1 MRAIT
6 HKKSRKSIAFNP
18 KTDTLLL
25 RTVSKDMTS
34 HGGTFTWKKAGLVEC
49 KDWDPRPVCGGG
61 LHGLERGIGDG
72 LLLDWSESAMWLVFK
87 AKKSETV
94 QINSAKSKARRAWVI
109 FCGAKAEAI
118 QFLIDNGADASKIIG
133 GQATASGDRCQATA
147 SGYYGQATA
156 SGDRGQATASGHYGQ
171 ATASG
176 YRCQATASG
185 DSGQATASG
194 YYGQAT
200 ASGDYGQATASGDS
214 GQATA
219 SGDSGQAIG
228 KAGASHVLA
237 IAGLYGQAEA
247 DDKGVIAIKHWDAK
261 AKRWRLIV
269 GYIGE
274 DDIEPRVR
282 YCVNEQG
289 NLAKVTGTGC
299 A

>member
-156 SGDRGQATASGHYGQ
+156 SGD
-171 ATASG
+171 
-176 YRCQATASG
+176 
-185 DSGQATASG
+185 
-194 YYGQAT
+194 
-200 ASGDYGQATASGDS
+200 
-214 GQATA
+214 
-219 SGDSGQAIG
+219 SGQAIG

>member
-156 SGDRGQATASGHYGQ
+156 SGDRGQATASG
-171 ATASG
+171 
-176 YRCQATASG
+176 
-185 DSGQATASG
+185 
-194 YYGQAT
+194 
-200 ASGDYGQATASGDS
+200 
-214 GQATA
+214 
-219 SGDSGQAIG
+219 DSGQAIG